1 MVSEAKTIMVVE
13 DEVTLLQVIAKKLK
27 VSVYSTITCISA
39 KQAIDYLKNLDE
51 NPTAI
56 WLDYYLPE
64 MSGMDFMVEISN
76 NAKWRSIPVIVVSN
90 SAGEEKKKAMF
101 ALGAKKYLLKAQYRL
116 DDIVKIIDEVITENQ
131 KSV

>member
-27 VSVYSTITCISA
+27 VSGYSTITCISA

-90 SAGEEKKKAMF
+90 SAGEEKKTESVMKRTDCHNANKASICRN
-101 ALGAKKYLLKAQYRL
+101 LKNIL
-116 DDIVKIIDEVITENQ
+116 
-131 KSV
+131 